1 MSTRGRLCRRRA
13 ARPDSP
19 LLQIRA
25 APSKPAAA
33 PKPPALG
40 RPGTNLRAGLVG
52 LPNVGKSSFFN
63 VLCSMQVAAE
73 NYPFCTI
80 DPSVSRV
87 EVQDERFDWLCEHFK
102 PASRVPSFLQV
113 TDIAGLVKGAAEG
126 EGLGNAFLSHI
137 QAVDC
142 IFHVL
147 RAFDDADVTHVEDSV
162 DPVRDLEIIASE
174 LLRKDTDWCRSRRE
188 IAVKKLRNVKAGP
201 ASPEQKEVD
210 MLSRILECLEAGK
223 VIRAEE
229 WSPAEVDLLN
239 TMQLLTAKQCVVL
252 VNLSADDYIRK
263 KNKWLPKIKE
273 WIDVHS
279 CGDVLIP
286 VSCVLERQL
295 AEMSAGAAKEPS

>member
-1 MSTRGRLCRRRA
+1 MVLTTLLFLCW
-13 ARPDSP
+13 SHG
-19 LLQIRA
+19 QVSA
-25 APSKPAAA
+25 APSKAAA
-33 PKPPALG
+33 PTPKPILG

-87 EVQDERFDWLCEHFK
+87 EVHDERFDWLCEHFK

-162 DPVRDLEIIASE
+162 DPVRDLGIIASE
-174 LLRKDTDWCRSRRE
+174 LLRKDTEWCRSRKE
-188 IAVKKLRNVKAGP
+188 IAAKKLRNVRAGP
-201 ASPEQKEVD
+201 ASPEQKEID
-210 MLSRILECLEAGK
+210 MLSKILEHLEAGN
-223 VIRAEE
+223 VIRTGD
-229 WSPAEVDLLN
+229 WSPGEVDLLN
-239 TMQLLTAKQCVVL
+239 SMQLLTAKQCVVL
-252 VNLSADDYIRK
+252 VNLRSVCK
-263 KNKWLPKIKE
+263 MKNRPKRSKE
-273 WIDVHS
+273 S
-279 CGDVLIP
+279 CHTKTRPLDPANGTNPWQHHATPGKGEGGGGRGGGL
-286 VSCVLERQL
+286 L
-295 AEMSAGAAKEPS
+295 